1 MQHES
6 SRAIN
11 ARPIARFGR
20 GRSSVIVIV
29 VVLVIGTARTSTSIF
44 IVAVSRCFDWD
55 RSGRLVSQ
63 SSPLAVNCSHFPAGK
78 VKLRALREV
87 RDLHT
92 LPHFFLHFATH
103 WESYTHF
110 PPREK
115 VRQSYTEFVC

>member
-6 SRAIN
+6 SRAIE
-11 ARPIARFGR
+11 R
-20 GRSSVIVIV
+20 GRPSVIVIV
-29 VVLVIGTARTSTSIF
+29 VVLVVGTARTSTSIF

-55 RSGRLVSQ
+55 GSGRLVSQ

-78 VKLRALREV
+78 LKLRTLREV

-92 LPHFFLHFATH
+92 LPHTFLHFATL